1 MLKPWN
7 PLVLVPLATPLVA
20 AWAAWQRRR
29 VLALGRPLTPE
40 QCAIA
45 AAVGVQAPQ
54 RIRVLL
60 VDRIPFPGGR
70 LADRLALRWD
80 LPGPHVD
87 GMSLGHALLLRRHAA
102 TLRLL
107 AHECRHVQQCEA
119 AGSLHAFLAA
129 YLRQVARHGYAGA
142 PYEVD
147 ARHAAAEWARLTP
160 G

>member
-1 MLKPWN
+1 MLMARS
-7 PLVLVPLATPLVA
+7 PLLLLPLATPLVT

-29 VLALGRPLTPE
+29 VLALGRPLDAE
-40 QCAIA
+40 QCTIA
-45 AAVGVQAPQ
+45 AAVGVRQPQ

-70 LADRLALRWD
+70 VADWLALRFG

-87 GMSLGHALLLRRHAA
+87 GMALGHALLLRRHAA

-107 AHECRHVQQCEA
+107 AHECRHVQQCES
-119 AGSLHAFLAA
+119 AGSLRAFLGN
-129 YLRQVARHGYAGA
+129 YLRQVAHHGYAEA

-147 ARHAAAEWARLTP
+147 ARRAAAEWARISP